1 MKGGPFVTVG
11 GLIVNDKGEILL
23 VRSPKW
29 LGGKYSVPGGHVEP
43 YEKLQDALKREIKE
57 EVGLDVKV
65 SDLLLVQEVIMP
77 EEFYDSSRHFIFF
90 DFLCFNEKGEVKLDN
105 IEIVEYKWVNP
116 NEALKLNVEKFTKN
130 LLNKYL
136 RYLKGDKK
144 IELIQY

>member
-1 MKGGPFVTVG
+1 MC
-11 GLIVNDKGEILL
+11 I
-23 VRSPKW
+23 R
-29 LGGKYSVPGGHVEP
+29 
-43 YEKLQDALKREIKE
+43 
-57 EVGLDVKV
+57 
-65 SDLLLVQEVIMP
+65 
-77 EEFYDSSRHFIFF
+77 DSFIFF